1 MFAIAK
7 RDFKSYFSS
16 PIGYVCVAVV
26 LAFFGY
32 FYYQVLSVGSSAY
45 VGTVYSVMFTWCMM
59 VIPIITMRSFSEER
73 KNKTDQALITAP
85 VSVTSIVMGKFLAA
99 FGVYALIIIGSLI
112 PAVFID
118 FFGSP
123 NWGIIFGNVL
133 ASLLYGAAMVAI
145 GVFISSITTSQ
156 IIAAIG
162 SFAISIFLMII
173 DSASSY
179 LGNSFLVKVVNWISF
194 NSRYNSFTQG
204 LFSVTNVIFF
214 LSVAAVFIFLT
225 ARMLESRRWN

>member
-16 PIGYVCVAVV
+16 LIGYVCVAVV

-32 FYYQVLSVGSSAY
+32 FYYQVLSVGSSSY
-45 VGTVYSVMFTWCMM
+45 IGTVYSVMFTWCMM

-85 VSVTSIVMGKFLAA
+85 VSVTSIVLGKFFAA
-99 FGVYALIIIGSLI
+99 FAVYALIILGSLI
-112 PAVFID
+112 PSVFIST
-118 FFGSP
+118 FGSP
-123 NWGIIFGNVL
+123 NWGIVFGNVL
-133 ASLLYGAAMVAI
+133 ASLLYGAAMVSI
-145 GVFISSITTSQ
+145 GIFISSITTSQ

-173 DSASSY
+173 DTASAY
-179 LGNSFLVKVVNWISF
+179 LGSSFLVKVVNWVSF
-194 NSRYNSFTQG
+194 NSRYASFTQG
-204 LFSVTNVIFF
+204 LFSVTNLIFF

-225 ARMLESRRWN
+225 ARMLESRRWS

>member
-7 RDFKSYFSS
+7 RDLKSYFSS

-32 FYYQVLSVGSSAY
+32 FYYQVLSVGSSSY

-99 FGVYALIIIGSLI
+99 FSVYALIIIGSLI
-112 PAVFID
+112 PAIFIE
-118 FFGSP
+118 FVGTP
-123 NWGIIFGNVL
+123 NWGIILGNVL
-133 ASLLYGAAMVAI
+133 ASLLYGAAMVSI

-173 DSASSY
+173 DSATVY
-179 LGNSFLVKVVNWISF
+179 ITNSFLVKVVTWISF
-194 NSRYNSFTQG
+194 NSRYSSFTQG
-204 LFSVTNVIFF
+204 LFSFTNVIFF